1 MIWRPRACSIGPGRP
16 PSLSTTWLFAL
27 VLDERNWDLA
37 GVGMAGAIG
46 DKEAVGGFVGVN
58 AALFGEAEDRKVVVP
73 ERRLALRDLPLGK
86 ALAVSI
92 EPYFRGLSGRPEAS
106 ADFLRSIGLDPAASL
121 RDLDA
126 GNRRKLTSILA
137 ARLVEQHAASEA
149 LEILVADRDWI
160 EPDQLYAHDPV
171 AYVNSCDRLGQEG
184 LGMAVRLGDRDP

>member
-1 MIWRPRACSIGPGRP
+1 MTEDNGPLAAP
-16 PSLSTTWLFAL
+16 AL
-27 VLDERNWDLA
+27 
-37 GVGMAGAIG
+37 AGAIG
-46 DKEAVGGFVGVN
+46 DKQAVGGFVGVT

-106 ADFLRSIGLDPAASL
+106 ADFLHAIGLDPAASL

-137 ARLVEQHAASEA
+137 ARLVDQHAA
-149 LEILVADRDWI
+149 
-160 EPDQLYAHDPV
+160 P
-171 AYVNSCDRLGQEG
+171 EG
-184 LGMAVRLGDRDP
+184 A